1 MWENPHDDRKIAI
14 DERRAM
20 IVEEI
25 NRRTSLQVAD
35 ICERFG
41 VSEVTARNDLDK
53 LEKNGKLRRT
63 HGGAVSLTR
72 TITVSFPDQ
81 RLNLNVEAKRAITE
95 RAASFV
101 HDGDSLFVDTGTT
114 AFEFVHFLYDKRDI
128 TLVTSDLSIASF
140 ADSSIP
146 TQTSSSWAA
155 R

>member
-1 MWENPHDDRKIAI
+1 MTGFRKLSVILCTTDGLLLQVRKKGRVRHVGESDHDRKIAI
-14 DERRAM
+14 DERLCDDCRGDQC
-20 IVEEI
+20 
-25 NRRTSLQVAD
+25 RTSLQVAD

-41 VSEVTARNDLDK
+41 VSEVTAKNDLDK

-114 AFEFVHFLYDKRDI
+114 AFEFVHFL
-128 TLVTSDLSIASF
+128 L
-140 ADSSIP
+140 
-146 TQTSSSWAA
+146 
-155 R
+155 